1 MIPPVKTAGHAVP
14 EAPTAGVTPFRLSC
28 WLPLAAA
35 AALAL
40 VAAWVVQLYFVSLSE
55 SSLLREQQAL
65 GEATLRSVRNQLEAE
80 RLLANR
86 QLQDATQAIAAL
98 ERQLREPGDLTKL
111 QIVSLNSPPGSAPR
125 TLAVAVWNHI
135 AQEGILWIEKLPAAA
150 PGQDY
155 QLWVFAPPSPL
166 PVDGGVFTVD
176 ACTGEV
182 RYQFKAGQPVKNV
195 TRFAVSLGRK
205 GGVPQPEGPMVLI
218 SH

>member
-14 EAPTAGVTPFRLSC
+14 EAPTAGVTPFRLSF

-35 AALAL
+35 AGLAL
-40 VAAWVVQLYFVSLSE
+40 VATWVVLLYSVSLSE
-55 SSLLREQQAL
+55 SSLLRAQQAM

-86 QLQDATQAIAAL
+86 QLQDATQVIAAL
-98 ERQLREPGDLTKL
+98 ERQLRELGDFTKL
-111 QIVSLNSPPGSAPR
+111 QIVILTSPPGNAPQAS
-125 TLAVAVWNHI
+125 AVAVWNHI
-135 AQEGILWIEKLPAAA
+135 TQEGILRINKLPAAA

-155 QLWVFAPPSPL
+155 QLWVFDPPSPR

-176 ACTGEV
+176 PCTGEA

-195 TRFAVSLGRK
+195 TRFAVSLERK
-205 GGVPQPEGPMVLI
+205 GGVPQPEGPLVLI
-218 SH
+218 SQ